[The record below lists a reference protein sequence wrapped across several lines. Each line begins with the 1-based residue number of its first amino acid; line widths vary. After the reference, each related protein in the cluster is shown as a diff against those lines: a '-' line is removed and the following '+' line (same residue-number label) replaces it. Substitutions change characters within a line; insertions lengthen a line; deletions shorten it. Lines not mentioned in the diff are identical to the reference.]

1 MTQLRLIHWNADEAR
16 GRAALLKK
24 AGYRV
29 DASPLDAAGPIAALR
44 ASPPD
49 AFVIDLTRL
58 PSHGREVGHALRMT
72 KSTRHI
78 PLVFVDGEAPKVER
92 IRKLLPDAVYTSWKA
107 FRADL
112 RHALA
117 HPPSAPHVPPAPME
131 AYSGTPLAK
140 KLGIRP
146 GSIVGLDGAP
156 PDFEKLLDLPE
167 RATVTRNGKAARSLT
182 LWFVHSRAE
191 LTAGIRRRVPLG
203 EKGGLWIVWPKK
215 TSTLATDVGELEVRQ
230 TGLGSGLV
238 DFKICAVDETWSGL
252 RFTRRG

>member
-1 MTQLRLIHWNADEAR
+1 
-16 GRAALLKK
+16 
-24 AGYRV
+24 
-29 DASPLDAAGPIAALR
+29 
-44 ASPPD
+44 
-49 AFVIDLTRL
+49 
-58 PSHGREVGHALRMT
+58 
-72 KSTRHI
+72 
-78 PLVFVDGEAPKVER
+78 
-92 IRKLLPDAVYTSWKA
+92 
-107 FRADL
+107 
-112 RHALA
+112 
-117 HPPSAPHVPPAPME
+117 ME

-167 RATVTRNGKAARSLT
+167 RATVTRNGKAARSLP

-191 LTAGIRRRVPLG
+191 LTAGIRRLVPLG